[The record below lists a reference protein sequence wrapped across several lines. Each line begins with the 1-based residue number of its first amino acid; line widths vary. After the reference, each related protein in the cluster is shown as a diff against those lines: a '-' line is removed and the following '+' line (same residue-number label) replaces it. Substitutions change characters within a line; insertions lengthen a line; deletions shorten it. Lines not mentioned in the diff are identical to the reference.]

1 MKTLYKSKTQIYK
14 KERKSTGREINVM
27 DVKYLWFLISP
38 VENVQNIS
46 PVENVQ
52 NNNNNISADYSIWI
66 SELNDRNVIRNWMKE
81 LGVEYY
87 KKLTLPVQF
96 YTIIWKW

>member
-1 MKTLYKSKTQIYK
+1 
-14 KERKSTGREINVM
+14 M

-66 SELNDRNVIRNWMKE
+66 SELNDSNVIRNWMKE

-87 KKLTLPVQF
+87 KKLTLLVQF